1 MGLPRLW
8 DLIQSFKR
16 ECESQGW
23 KTSQTEDLVTEENQY
38 HNFLWT
44 RTIHPSTF
52 EKIAHASKCAVRE
65 GVNYH
70 VVDVAYTAWLLSE
83 PPSEELWKTV
93 MNDPILSDK
102 IAIYDLSK
110 LSSSEPICPRLNST
124 KSKVFT
130 EFENF
135 LKKRFGAVFKTPR
148 NLLTAQV

>member
-1 MGLPRLW
+1 MVAPRLW
-8 DLIQSFKR
+8 DLIRYFKL

-23 KTSQTEDLVTEENQY
+23 KTSENEDLIESEDKY
-38 HNFLWT
+38 HNFLWI

-65 GVNYH
+65 GVNYR

-83 PPSEELWKTV
+83 PPPEELWKAV
-93 MNDPILSDK
+93 MADPTLTERT
-102 IAIYDLSK
+102 AIYDLSD
-110 LSSSEPICPRLNST
+110 LNSSEPVCPKLNQT

-135 LKKRFGAVFKTPR
+135 LRKKFRALFKTP
-148 NLLTAQV
+148 NNVLIAQA

>member
-1 MGLPRLW
+1 MGVPRLW
-8 DLIQSFKR
+8 DLIQCFKH

-23 KTSQTEDLVTEENQY
+23 KTSETEDLINSENQY

-65 GVNYH
+65 GINYH

-83 PPSEELWKTV
+83 RPPEGLWKTV
-93 MNDPILSDK
+93 MADPILSGK
-102 IAIYDLSK
+102 IAIYDLSN
-110 LSSSEPICPRLNST
+110 LNSEEPTCLKLNST

-135 LKKRFGAVFKTPR
+135 LKKKFDAVFKTPKDV
-148 NLLTAQV
+148 LTAQV

>member
-1 MGLPRLW
+1 MGVPRLW
-8 DLIQSFKR
+8 DLIQCFKH

-23 KTSQTEDLVTEENQY
+23 KTSETEDLINSENQY

-65 GVNYH
+65 GINYH

-83 PPSEELWKTV
+83 RPPEGLWKTV
-93 MNDPILSDK
+93 MADPILSSK
-102 IAIYDLSK
+102 IAIYDLSN
-110 LSSSEPICPRLNST
+110 LNSEEPTCLKLNST

-135 LKKRFGAVFKTPR
+135 LKKKFDAAFKTPKDV
-148 NLLTAQV
+148 LTAQV

>member
-1 MGLPRLW
+1 MGVPRLW
-8 DLIQSFKR
+8 DLIQSFKH

-23 KTSQTEDLVTEENQY
+23 KTSETEDLINSENQY
-38 HNFLWT
+38 HNFLWA

-83 PPSEELWKTV
+83 PPPEELWKTV
-93 MNDPILSDK
+93 MADPILTDK
-102 IAIYDLSK
+102 TAIYDLSD
-110 LSSSEPICPRLNST
+110 LNSSEPKCPKLNST
-124 KSKVFT
+124 KSKVFA

-135 LKKRFGAVFKTPR
+135 LKKKFGAVFKTPKDV
-148 NLLTAQV
+148 LTAQV

>member
-1 MGLPRLW
+1 MGVPRLW
-8 DLIQSFKR
+8 DLIQKFKN

-23 KTSQTEDLVTEENQY
+23 KTSETEDLVNSENQY

-65 GVNYH
+65 GANYH
-70 VVDVAYTAWLLSE
+70 VVNVTYTAWLLSE
-83 PPSEELWKTV
+83 PPPEELWKKV
-93 MNDPILSDK
+93 SASPILSDK

-110 LSSSEPICPRLNST
+110 LNSSEPTCPKINST
-124 KSKVFT
+124 KSKVFI

-135 LKKRFGAVFKTPR
+135 LKKKFGAVFKTPKDV
-148 NLLTAQV
+148 LTAQV